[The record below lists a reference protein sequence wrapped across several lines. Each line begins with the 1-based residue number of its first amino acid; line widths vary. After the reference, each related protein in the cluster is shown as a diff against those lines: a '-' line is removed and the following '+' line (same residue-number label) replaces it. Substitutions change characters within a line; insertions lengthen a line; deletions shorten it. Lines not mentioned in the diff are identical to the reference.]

1 MKILDTNDDINY
13 VIMSGK
19 PSLIRFSQILVID
32 ALSESDLEH
41 VLT

>member
-1 MKILDTNDDINY
+1 MKILNINGAINY
-13 VIMSGK
+13 VMMSGK
-19 PSLIRFSQILVID
+19 PSPIRFSQTLIMD